1 MIYYKFTDREVE
13 FHRDMA
19 LQHWQRQLRR
29 LMSLTRSYQDINDE
43 AERRGLNAVKK
54 NTPSS

>member
-1 MIYYKFTDREVE
+1 MIYDKFTDREIE

-43 AERRGLNAVKK
+43 AEQRGLNAAKADK
-54 NTPSS
+54 DTS